1 MKYGFIL
8 LVTILLFSSCAGL
21 KSNKKPAPAPEQNI
35 SAQEK
40 NSPLD
45 QALSFVQLAKEAEQ
59 IADTMGADYYYGKAM
74 DIVGD
79 LQKQDIQTLDSI
91 SLGTLENISLE
102 YARYLE
108 RMNGIE
114 NDTLSA
120 ANVLQALSDMEDSLA
135 ARENDSTLV
144 SIPDVIEDEEQLAI
158 PLVLNQKVENAIKYF
173 QSRGRRVFTKWLQR
187 AGKYRNL
194 AKEILNEEQ
203 VPEELYYL
211 AMIESGFNPYAN
223 SYARAV
229 GMWQFIYSTGKAY
242 GLTSS
247 WWYDERRDP
256 EKSTRAAA
264 KHLKDLY
271 GRFNNWYLAIAG
283 YNFSPGKIEKR
294 IQRYN
299 VDEFW
304 ELPRLPRQTRNY
316 VPTFI
321 AAALMAKS
329 PEKYGF
335 FVDEE
340 SPVEFDTVTVRE
352 CVDLNVVANCVG
364 SSFDEVKKLNPA
376 LLRWCTPPDLD
387 SWILNIPRGTRVQ
400 FLENYAK
407 VPDDQKLTW
416 IHHRIRSGET
426 LSTIAQRYR
435 VSMSEIK
442 RFNKIRGSFIRAGQ
456 SLVIPVPQ
464 NKKYNYK
471 YASRYTP
478 PRSSRRSKPV
488 ANVPGREKQ
497 VHIVRQGESLWEIAT
512 RYGVTLTQIRSW
524 NGLGYSRI
532 IHPGQELNIW
542 LPKTSALLADNET
555 QGPPAPPTST
565 EAGTDG
571 GNGKTIM
578 YTVRSGD
585 TLWDIASRYGVSIR
599 DIKNWN
605 NRRSNRIRP
614 GDQLKIV
621 VSD

>member
-21 KSNKKPAPAPEQNI
+21 KSTKKPAPALEQNI

-45 QALSFVQLAKEAEQ
+45 QAQSFVQLAKEAEQ

-79 LQKQDIQTLDSI
+79 LQKQDIQTLDSV

-271 GRFNNWYLAIAG
+271 ERFNNWYLAIAG

-364 SSFDEVKKLNPA
+364 SNFDEVKKLNPA
-376 LLRWCTPPDLD
+376 LLRWCTPPDMD
-387 SWILNIPRGTRVQ
+387 SWVLNIPSGTREQ

-407 VPDDQKLTW
+407 VSDDQKLTW

-426 LSTIAQRYR
+426 LSTIAQKYR

-471 YASRYTP
+471 YAERYTP
-478 PRSSRRSKPV
+478 SRSSYRSKPV

-497 VHIVRQGESLWEIAT
+497 VHVVQQGESLWEIAT

-542 LPKTSALLADNET
+542 LPETSALLADNET
-555 QGPPAPPTST
+555 QGPPAPPAST
-565 EAGTDG
+565 EASTDG
-571 GNGKTIM
+571 GSGKTIM

-605 NRRSNRIRP
+605 NRSSNRIKP

-621 VSD
+621 VAD